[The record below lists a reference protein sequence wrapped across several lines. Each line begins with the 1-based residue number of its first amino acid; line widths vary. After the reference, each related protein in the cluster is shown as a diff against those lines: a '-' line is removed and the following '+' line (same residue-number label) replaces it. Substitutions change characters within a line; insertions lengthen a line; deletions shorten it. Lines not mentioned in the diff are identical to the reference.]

1 VDTDSRIVIAI
12 GVVKSLTDIVQ
23 NKKIPLTLNRQK
35 IMTRLSEINSKLMA
49 LKWSYKPLEQ
59 VLHSKELREIEIFAK
74 EIFDELPEKWVE
86 MLSSRGVEGK
96 KSVAELTYLR
106 DFFYTMRERITK
118 GFSDD
123 YADAIDIFCGEILSI
138 EKLDAKN
145 WKCVV
150 ADGQARY
157 NVITNISDLKKGEVV
172 PIAKLPP
179 QIVHGVLSEGMFM
192 GSSAGI
198 KKFTSEE
205 VGKRP
210 ELEDKDLG
218 QARGILQE
226 YFVNKK

>member
-1 VDTDSRIVIAI
+1 MDTDSRIVIAI